1 MAELLPRFSRVQIAL
16 EQAKIEKILSEVDEL
31 ETGVDAK
38 STPATRSAD
47 GHHWKRRRGLPIISK
62 GVGGTMPGT
71 HPLGALLAK
80 ERGRRL

>member
-1 MAELLPRFSRVQIAL
+1 VAELLPRFSRVQIAL

-71 HPLGALLAK
+71 
-80 ERGRRL
+80 